1 MPLNTVSFKKIG
13 LKLKTKLTLFN
24 TISKLVIVTI
34 FVLLLPNLI
43 KTINQSYTD
52 TRLKKQKEKM
62 LQIVQTQGIKSYIS
76 NGEIEASYYTPLKE
90 DYVSLVIDTLPEY
103 LDTIKNEKRILQGD
117 TIEYRI
123 LSHNFNADKKHYLLE
138 IAISVDAI
146 TETTRPLQNIAFQVL
161 LGMILLTILADQLY
175 SNYVLRPLGL
185 IIKTK
190 LIGHKFPNFGS
201 YDKVKTSTSDF
212 EYLDISIHK
221 MIETIE
227 STFQKER
234 EFISNASHELMT
246 PISIMQSKIENM
258 FEEED
263 IADEFKTRLLEMQKI
278 LNRLKSI
285 TKTLLLISQIENEQ
299 FLKEDTVS
307 LSVLLQDVYDE
318 ISIRLQDKN
327 ISYEASIP
335 DGWILV
341 NVNKFLLFNLF
352 FNLINNAIKYN
363 NENGSIKVIAKHYGN
378 SFVIDIIDT
387 GIGISEADIP
397 FIFNRFKKFRQS
409 LQQDSFGLGLP
420 IVKSIALFH
429 DVTIEVTSKKSKGS
443 TFSLL
448 FPKEL
453 FKV

>member
-1 MPLNTVSFKKIG
+1 

-24 TISKLVIVTI
+24 ALSKLVIVTI
-34 FVLLLPNLI
+34 FVSLLPTLI
-43 KTINQSYTD
+43 KIINQNYTD
-52 TRLKKQKEKM
+52 AKLRKQKDKL
-62 LQIVQTQGIKSYIS
+62 LQIIKAQGIKNYSD
-76 NGEIEASYYTPLKE
+76 ASYYTPLKE
-90 DYVSLVIDTLPEY
+90 DYVSIGVDSSIEF
-103 LDTIKNEKRILQGD
+103 LDTIQNEKRLIQGD

-123 LSHNFNADKKHYLLE
+123 LSHNFNAEHKKYLME

-146 TETTRPLQNIAFQVL
+146 TETSRPLQNIAFQVL
-161 LGMILLTILADQLY
+161 LGMILLTIMADQVY

-246 PISIMQSKIENM
+246 PISILQSKIENM
-258 FEEED
+258 FEQED
-263 IADEFKTRLLEMQKI
+263 ISDEIKTRMLEMQKI

-299 FLKEDTVS
+299 FLKEDS
-307 LSVLLQDVYDE
+307 LPLAELIQEVYDE

-327 ISYEASIP
+327 IGFETAIPAS
-335 DGWILV
+335 WQLV
-341 NVNKFLLFNLF
+341 KVNKFLLFNLF
-352 FNLINNAIKYN
+352 FNLINNAVKYN
-363 NENGSIKVIAKHYGN
+363 KENGNINVVAHNENDIFSV
-378 SFVIDIIDT
+378 SIIDT
-387 GIGISEADIP
+387 GIGIGAAEIP

-409 LQQDSFGLGLP
+409 LSQDSFGLGLP
-420 IVKSIALFH
+420 IVKSIAEFH
-429 DVTIEVTSKKSKGS
+429 QIKIEVTSQKDTGS
-443 TFSLL
+443 TFKLI
-448 FPKEL
+448 FPPGFIKIA
-453 FKV
+453 

>member
-1 MPLNTVSFKKIG
+1 MLLPALIKNINQNYTD
-13 LKLKTKLTLFN
+13 
-24 TISKLVIVTI
+24 SKL
-34 FVLLLPNLI
+34 
-43 KTINQSYTD
+43 
-52 TRLKKQKEKM
+52 RKQKDKL
-62 LQIVQTQGIKSYIS
+62 LQIIKIQGIKNYSD
-76 NGEIEASYYTPLKE
+76 ASYYTPLKE
-90 DYVSLVIDTLPEY
+90 DYISIGVDSSTEA
-103 LDTIKNEKRILQGD
+103 LDTIKNEKRLIQGD

-123 LSHNFNADKKHYLLE
+123 LSHNFNAESKKYLME

-161 LGMILLTILADQLY
+161 LGMILLTIMADQFY
-175 SNYVLRPLGL
+175 STYVLRPLGL

-212 EYLDISIHK
+212 EYLDISIYK

-246 PISIMQSKIENM
+246 PISILQSKIENM
-258 FEEED
+258 FEQED
-263 IADEFKTRLLEMQKI
+263 IADELKTRLLEMQKI

-299 FLKEDTVS
+299 FLKEDYIP
-307 LSVLLQDVYDE
+307 LAELLHEVYDE

-327 ISYEASIP
+327 INLEIAIP
-335 DGWILV
+335 AEWQLV
-341 NVNKFLLFNLF
+341 KVNKFLLFNLF

-363 NENGSIKVIAKHYGN
+363 KEDGEINVVGLYQNDIFSVSIN
-378 SFVIDIIDT
+378 DT
-387 GIGISEADIP
+387 GIGIGAAELP

-409 LQQDSFGLGLP
+409 LTQDSFGLGLP
-420 IVKSIALFH
+420 IVKSIADFH
-429 DVTIEVTSKKSKGS
+429 DIKIEVTSEKNVGS
-443 TFSLL
+443 SFKLV
-448 FPKEL
+448 FPAGLIKIG
-453 FKV
+453 

>member
-1 MPLNTVSFKKIG
+1 M
-13 LKLKTKLTLFN
+13 
-24 TISKLVIVTI
+24 
-34 FVLLLPNLI
+34 LLPALI
-43 KTINQSYTD
+43 KNINQNYTD
-52 TRLKKQKEKM
+52 NKLRKQKDK
-62 LQIVQTQGIKSYIS
+62 LLRIIKIQGIKNYSD
-76 NGEIEASYYTPLKE
+76 ASYYTPLKE
-90 DYVSLVIDTLPEY
+90 DYVSIGVDSSTEV
-103 LDTIKNEKRILQGD
+103 LDTIKNEKRLIQGD

-123 LSHNFNADKKHYLLE
+123 LSHNFNAESKKYLME

-161 LGMILLTILADQLY
+161 LGMILLTIMADQFY
-175 SNYVLRPLGL
+175 STYVLRPLGL

-212 EYLDISIHK
+212 EYLDISIYK

-246 PISIMQSKIENM
+246 PISILQSKIENM
-258 FEEED
+258 FEQED
-263 IADEFKTRLLEMQKI
+263 IADELKTRLLEMQKI

-299 FLKEDTVS
+299 FLKEDNIP
-307 LSVLLQDVYDE
+307 LAELIQEVYDE

-327 ISYEASIP
+327 ISFETAIP
-335 DGWILV
+335 ADWQLV
-341 NVNKFLLFNLF
+341 KVNKFLLFNLF

-363 NENGSIKVIAKHYGN
+363 KENGEINVVGLYQNDIFSVSIN
-378 SFVIDIIDT
+378 DT
-387 GIGISEADIP
+387 GIGIGAEQLP

-409 LQQDSFGLGLP
+409 LTQDSFGLGLP
-420 IVKSIALFH
+420 IVKSIAEFH
-429 DVTIEVTSKKSKGS
+429 KMKIEVSSEKNMGS
-443 TFSLL
+443 SFKLI
-448 FPKEL
+448 FPAGL
-453 FKV
+453 VKVG